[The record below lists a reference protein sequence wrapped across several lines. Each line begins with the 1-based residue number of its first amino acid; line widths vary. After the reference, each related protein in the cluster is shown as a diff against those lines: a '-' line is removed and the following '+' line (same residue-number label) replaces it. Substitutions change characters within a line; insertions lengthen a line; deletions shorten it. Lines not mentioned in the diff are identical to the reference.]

1 MLGYS
6 AGGGVG
12 CWWTGFVTGVV
23 SGCFWLDLIA
33 VDVLVGSWFFLD
45 LGGWV

>member
-12 CWWTGFVTGVV
+12 CWWTVFVTGVV
-23 SGCFWLDLIA
+23 SGCFWLNLIA